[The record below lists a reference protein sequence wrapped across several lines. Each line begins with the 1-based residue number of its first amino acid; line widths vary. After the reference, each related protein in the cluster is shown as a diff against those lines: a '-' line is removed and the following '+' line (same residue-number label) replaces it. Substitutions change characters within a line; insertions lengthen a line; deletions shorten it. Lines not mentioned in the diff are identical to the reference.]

1 MTTRALQGAR
11 AVRVPWHAVA
21 LGLVLAL
28 SATLNLWR
36 LDRNGWGNAYYAG
49 AVRSMLEGGG
59 NLLFASFDPGGLV
72 AVDKTP
78 LALWVQAAQR
88 VAVRLLGDGAAGA
101 ARR

>member
-36 LDRNGWGNAYYAG
+36 LDRDGWGNAYYAG

-78 LALWVQAAQR
+78 LALWVQTASAWLFGYSGM
-88 VAVRLLGDGAAGA
+88 ALLVP
-101 ARR
+101 RR